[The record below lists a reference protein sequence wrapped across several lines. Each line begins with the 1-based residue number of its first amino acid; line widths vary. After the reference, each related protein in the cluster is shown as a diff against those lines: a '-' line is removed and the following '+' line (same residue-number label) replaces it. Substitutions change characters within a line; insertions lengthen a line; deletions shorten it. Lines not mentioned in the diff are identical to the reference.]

1 MVHQVTSTTDEIE
14 RLRRE
19 NAGLELECAAWRQSS
34 ALKLDEID
42 RLREQCKGLAQSAL
56 NNGQD
61 LLLKETE
68 IERLRAALDEI
79 VMTCTCDAIETARA
93 ALEGKP

>member
-14 RLRRE
+14 RLRQE

-34 ALKLDEID
+34 ALKLDEI
-42 RLREQCKGLAQSAL
+42 
-56 NNGQD
+56 
-61 LLLKETE
+61 
-68 IERLRAALDEI
+68 ERLRAALQDI
-79 VMTCTCDAIETARA
+79 VGGRDAIKTARA